1 MARGYSAERYESLF
15 TEPVDGVNGADN
27 ALRPD
32 EPGRYH
38 CKTIK
43 AGDQLECE
51 IYPLWNT
58 AAEAGKAKRKAT
70 AEAIAAQNEKNARK
84 RLIRRINA
92 NFTAEDIE
100 LTLTYAGDHVPDLP
114 EARRDMAN
122 YIRRVKRW
130 RKAHGL
136 PELKYV
142 AVIEYQGE
150 DGAPKRVHHH
160 VIMSGMD
167 RDEAERLWG
176 KGRAN
181 SARLQPDERGLEGL
195 ARYIT
200 KSLPRFKSEKRW
212 VCSKNLVE
220 PTVTVADTKISRRKA
235 ARLAHDAEAYG
246 KDLFE
251 HLYPGYT
258 YTDIEIKYSPY
269 VAGVYIY
276 TRMRRNHGSPG
287 RHKMAR

>member
-1 MARGYSAERYESLF
+1 MKGYSAERYEALF
-15 TEPVDGVNGADN
+15 DRPVDGVNGADN
-27 ALRPD
+27 VLRPD
-32 EPGRYH
+32 EPGRYR

-51 IYPLWNT
+51 IFPIWST
-58 AAEAGKAKRKAT
+58 ASESKKAGSAITREAQRAL
-70 AEAIAAQNEKNARK
+70 NERNARK
-84 RLIRRINA
+84 RLVRKINT
-92 NFTAEDIE
+92 NFTAADIE
-100 LTLTYAGDHVPDLP
+100 LTLTYAGDHVPDLE
-114 EARRDMAN
+114 EARRDMQN
-122 YIRRVKRW
+122 YIRRVKRY
-130 RKAHGL
+130 RKARGL

-142 AVIEYQGE
+142 YVIEYAGV

-181 SARLQPDERGLEGL
+181 SARLQPDEHGLEGL
-195 ARYIT
+195 AKYIT

-220 PTVTVADTKISRRKA
+220 PTITIADTKISRRKA
-235 ARLAHDAEAYG
+235 SRLAQDADAYG
-246 KDLFE
+246 KNLFE
-251 HLYPGYT
+251 HLYPGYAF
-258 YTDIEIKYSPY
+258 TDVEIKSSAY

-276 TRMRRNHGSPG
+276 ARMRRKDGSPG
-287 RHKMAR
+287 RHKIAR

>member
-1 MARGYSAERYESLF
+1 MKGYSAERYESLF
-15 TEPVDGVNGADN
+15 ELPPDGVNGADN
-27 ALRPD
+27 VIRAD
-32 EPGRYH
+32 EPGRFR

-43 AGDQLECE
+43 HGDQLDVE
-51 IYPLWNT
+51 IFPIWNT
-58 AAEAGKAKRKAT
+58 RAEERKAKAALSSKAQ
-70 AEAIAAQNEKNARK
+70 AVLNEKNARK

-92 NFTAEDIE
+92 NFTADDIE
-100 LTLTYAGDHVPDLP
+100 LTLTYAGEHVPDL
-114 EARRDMAN
+114 EGARRDMQN
-122 YIRRVKRW
+122 YIRRVKRY

-142 AVIEYQGE
+142 YVIEYQGE

-167 RDEAERLWG
+167 RDAAEKLWG

-181 SARLQPDERGLEGL
+181 SARLQPDENGLEGL

-200 KSLPRFKSEKRW
+200 KTLPRFKSEKRW
-212 VCSKNLVE
+212 VCSKNLIE
-220 PTVTVADTKISRRKA
+220 PTVTAADKKISRRKA
-235 ARLAHDAEAYG
+235 ARLAHDADAYG

-251 HLYPGYT
+251 HLYPGYLFNEV
-258 YTDIEIKYSPY
+258 EIKTSAY

-276 TRMRRNHGSPG
+276 AKMRR
-287 RHKMAR
+287 RI

>member
-1 MARGYSAERYESLF
+1 MKGYSAERYEALF
-15 TEPVDGVNGADN
+15 DQAVDGINGADN

-32 EPGRYH
+32 EPGRYR

-51 IYPLWNT
+51 IYPLWST
-58 AAEAGKAKRKAT
+58 AAEAGKAKRA
-70 AEAIAAQNEKNARK
+70 ARPEAIAAQNEKNARK

-92 NFTAEDIE
+92 NFTAADIE

-150 DGAPKRVHHH
+150 DGEPKRVHHH

-181 SARLQPDERGLEGL
+181 SARLQPDEHGLEGL

-200 KSLPRFKSEKRW
+200 KSLPRSKSEKRW

-220 PTVTVADTKISRRKA
+220 PTVTVADTKITRRKA
-235 ARLAHDAEAYG
+235 ARLAHDADAYG
-246 KDLFE
+246 KELFE
-251 HLYPGYT
+251 RLYPGYT
-258 YTDIEIKYSPY
+258 FTDVEIKASAY
-269 VAGVYIY
+269 VAGTYIY
-276 TRMRRNHGSPG
+276 VHMRRRDGTSG
-287 RHKMAR
+287 RYKVA

>member
-1 MARGYSAERYESLF
+1 MKGFSAERYEALF
-15 TEPVDGVNGADN
+15 DRACDGVEGAGN
-27 ALRPD
+27 ELRSD
-32 EPGRYH
+32 ETGRYR

-51 IYPLWNT
+51 IYPIWNT
-58 AAEAGKAKRKAT
+58 QTEAKKAKKAIT
-70 AEAIAAQNEKNARK
+70 REAQKAQNEKNARK

-92 NFTAEDIE
+92 NFGPGDIE
-100 LTLTYAGDHVPDLP
+100 LTLTYDEDHIPVLE
-114 EARRDMAN
+114 EARRDMQN
-122 YIRRVKRW
+122 YIRRVKRL
-130 RKAHGL
+130 RKAQGL
-136 PELKYV
+136 PEMKYV
-142 AVIEYQGE
+142 YVIEYAGE

-160 VIMSGMD
+160 IIMSGMD
-167 RDEAERLWG
+167 RDAAEKLWG

-181 SARLQPDERGLEGL
+181 SARLQPDEKGLEGL

-212 VCSKNLVE
+212 CCSKNLIE
-220 PTVTVADTKISRRKA
+220 PTVTVADTKITRRKA
-235 ARLAHDAEAYG
+235 ARLAHDADAYG

-287 RHKMAR
+287 RHKLAR